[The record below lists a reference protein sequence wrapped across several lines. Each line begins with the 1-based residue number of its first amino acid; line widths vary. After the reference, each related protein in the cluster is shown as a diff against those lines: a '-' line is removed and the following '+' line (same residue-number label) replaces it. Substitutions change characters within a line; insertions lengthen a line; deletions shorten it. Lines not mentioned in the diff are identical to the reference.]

1 MGIRILILLIILS
14 CFLSL
19 SYPESCESINHGNPK
34 LIDFSFNRKKI
45 TAKTG
50 DEIQIGLETMGGTGY
65 SWYADELDRNFLQIL
80 EEGTKTVGRET
91 ERIGGN
97 PVVMFWRLKVL
108 KTGITTLKMN
118 YYRIWEGKD
127 KAIKHFEIEIHIVP
141 S

>member
-1 MGIRILILLIILS
+1 M
-14 CFLSL
+14 
-19 SYPESCESINHGNPK
+19 NHGNPK
-34 LIDFSFNRKKI
+34 LIDFSFNGKKI

-50 DEIQIGLETMGGTGY
+50 DEIQIELETMGGTGY

-80 EEGTKTVGRET
+80 EEGTKALGRET

-97 PVVMFWRLKVL
+97 PVVMFWRLKAL

-118 YYRIWEGKD
+118 YYRIWEGKV

-141 S
+141 